1 MDELTISTLYV
12 GSLIQ

>member
-1 MDELTISTLYV
+1 TV